1 MTESIENTIKSRI
14 YGHGRGWCFTLGHF
28 SAIGN
33 NEAVKKALQRLEQ
46 SGLIRR
52 LAKGLYEYPKPHEK
66 LGVLPPNIDKV
77 AKALSEKD
85 HVRIQPSG
93 AYAANLVGLSEQ
105 VSGKVVFDT
114 EGVPKKIKIGKLQIT
129 FRRTTPKNLVMAG
142 TKMGLI
148 IQAIRHVG
156 IWRITPEIK
165 QVIKRHLDD
174 IDRKE
179 IKKGLKYA
187 PTWAREFLIKIL
199 RGEL

>member
-1 MTESIENTIKSRI
+1 MIESIENTIKSRI
-14 YGHGRGWCFTLGHF
+14 YGHGRGWCFTIDHF
-28 SAIGN
+28 SDFNN
-33 NEAVKKALQRLEQ
+33 NEAAKKALQRLEQ

-66 LGVLPPNIDKV
+66 LGILPPNIDKV

-105 VSGKVVFDT
+105 VSGKIVFDT

-129 FRRTTPKNLVMAG
+129 FRRTTPKNLAMAG
-142 TKMGLI
+142 TNMGLI

-156 IWRITPEIK
+156 SQSITPEIR
-165 QVIKRHLDD
+165 QVIKRQLDN

-179 IKKGLKYA
+179 IKKGFKYA
-187 PTWAREFLIKIL
+187 PTWVREFLVKIL
-199 RGEL
+199 REEL